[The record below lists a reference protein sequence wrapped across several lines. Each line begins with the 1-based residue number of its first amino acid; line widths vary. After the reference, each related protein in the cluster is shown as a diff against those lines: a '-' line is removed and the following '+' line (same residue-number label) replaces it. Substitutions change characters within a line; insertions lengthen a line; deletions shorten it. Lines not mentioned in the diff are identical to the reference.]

1 MSHHSSSISS
11 VPSAISSNTV
21 LQHQPYTTDNS
32 SSLVQRGGVINQQ
45 GRELFPF
52 LKPSTG
58 RLHMAQLPAAVL
70 HPQSALKPGTS
81 NQAQLTAMLQT
92 AQQGSNP
99 QLIAKLKTTL
109 SNLEPMVT
117 QKTTTT
123 QQGSNPQPIV
133 MQKNIQQVPNPQL
146 IAKLKTTL
154 SDPQLMAKLKTAQ
167 QVSSPQTSNK
177 KAVVETR
184 ELQSYDG
191 CRKSFPAETVTR
203 PTLRHSN
210 IIPAWNNN
218 LVMASSAQD
227 VDGARTSTPATCRL
241 STATTTQVLSC
252 IPRRRSISFVTPESH
267 KSAPQLR
274 QIQPVQTGMS
284 TRSVSFYYQ
293 SH

>member
-191 CRKSFPAETVTR
+191 CWKSFPAETVTR

>member
-1 MSHHSSSISS
+1 
-11 VPSAISSNTV
+11 
-21 LQHQPYTTDNS
+21 
-32 SSLVQRGGVINQQ
+32 
-45 GRELFPF
+45 
-52 LKPSTG
+52 
-58 RLHMAQLPAAVL
+58 VL

-109 SNLEPMVT
+109 SNLEPMVTQKTTTTQQGSNPQPMVT